1 MTVKA
6 SHSVY
11 KKYVSFVLAL
21 FLLFTFAAQRREQ
34 PLARMRPLF
43 ILEFIYQLLSE
54 EPMGRRNSET
64 ACRLDSGRNGAAPT
78 IGIDLS
84 GATLCGYYAWCYL
97 YFPGSVGTTAPDDSH
112 KWKARD
118 MSHWCFVF
126 VVSSPVRGD
135 ETVGVPGVLESSF
148 KLLQGPG

>member
-1 MTVKA
+1 
-6 SHSVY
+6 
-11 KKYVSFVLAL
+11 
-21 FLLFTFAAQRREQ
+21 
-34 PLARMRPLF
+34 
-43 ILEFIYQLLSE
+43 
-54 EPMGRRNSET
+54 MGRRNSET

-118 MSHWCFVF
+118 MSHI
-126 VVSSPVRGD
+126 SD
-135 ETVGVPGVLESSF
+135 VGSIALFSRMWNEGAI
-148 KLLQGPG
+148 